1 MSSKL
6 HDTQGQEVWQEVD
19 KSDEDWNEL
28 VASRLPADLER
39 KAIELKAWSR
49 QREVRSI
56 LDLLRALLVLLTCAE
71 KTKVNSQHGHN
82 TGKEW
87 LFDVST
93 ALWHAAT
100 PLRCV
105 AGEDNKHSS
114 VRPA

>member
-1 MSSKL
+1 MSHL
-6 HDTQGQEVWQEVD
+6 PHDIKQQITSPEVQNSLRPRQLNAFV
-19 KSDEDWNEL
+19 KRFVFLNE
-28 VASRLPADLER
+28 ASGKTLDPRQCNE
-39 KAIELKAWSR
+39 ELGDMKN
-49 QREVRSI
+49 I
-56 LDLLRALLVLLTCAE
+56 LLTSAE

-82 TGKEW
+82 TGKEL